1 MSANEDADNAM
12 IAAARTPILW
22 LWSQPYLLLVL
33 TTLMWAGNAI
43 ASRLAVGHVSPM
55 ALTSLRWIAVCL
67 IMPVIF
73 RRELVQHAPVLKRKW
88 KLIVLMGCVGFTAFN
103 TMMYIAA
110 HHTTAINIGIVQGS
124 IPVIVLIGA
133 LLVYGTPIRALQIAG
148 VAITILGV
156 VMVATKGDA
165 NVLASLAF
173 NIGDLWM
180 IVACFFYAGYTIALR
195 ERPQIPGLVFFTAVA
210 IIACLV
216 SLPLLAWEIA
226 AGIAFWPTTQG
237 WFIVLYVA
245 LFPSLLS
252 QIFFMRGV
260 DTIGPGRAGV
270 FVNLVPVFAAL
281 LAVLI
286 LTEPFEWYHAV
297 ALALVLG
304 GIWLA
309 EQRRFA

>member
-309 EQRRFA
+309 EQRRSA

>member
-1 MSANEDADNAM
+1 M
-12 IAAARTPILW
+12 IATARTPVLW

-67 IMPVIF
+67 IMPLIF
-73 RRELVQHAPVLKRKW
+73 RRELAQYAPVLRPKW
-88 KLIVLMGCVGFTAFN
+88 KLIVLMGCIGFTAFN

-124 IPVIVLIGA
+124 IPVIVLVGA
-133 LLVYGTPIRALQIAG
+133 LIFYGTPIRTLQMAG

-156 VMVATKGDA
+156 VMVATKGDT

-180 IVACFFYAGYTIALR
+180 IIACFCYAGYTVALR
-195 ERPQIPGLVFFTAVA
+195 GRPQIPGLVFFTAVA
-210 IIACLV
+210 IVACFV

-226 AGIAFWPTTQG
+226 AGIAFWPTLQG
-237 WFIVLYVA
+237 WLIVLYVA
-245 LFPSLLS
+245 LLPSLLS

-260 DTIGPGRAGV
+260 DMIGPGRAGV
-270 FVNLVPVFAAL
+270 FVNLVPVFTPI
-281 LAVLI
+281 LAVVI
-286 LTEPFEWYHAV
+286 LSEPFEWYHAV
-297 ALALVLG
+297 ALTLVLG

-309 EQRRFA
+309 EQRRASG